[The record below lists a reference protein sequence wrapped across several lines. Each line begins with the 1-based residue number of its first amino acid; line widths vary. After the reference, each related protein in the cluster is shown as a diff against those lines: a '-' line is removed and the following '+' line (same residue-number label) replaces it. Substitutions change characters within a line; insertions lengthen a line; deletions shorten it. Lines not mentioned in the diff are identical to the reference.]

1 MVKLPFLNFGLRE
14 FFQQLREQFGEYCMT
29 FSQVTNDITAALNEF
44 KSLTTDTQLALL
56 WFIYTKMGSSITPA
70 APGAA
75 APPIAEGL
83 YNQVKELSH
92 EEQLQIQRDLL
103 QQTNNEISREYGALS
118 DNTKLLFWYRL
129 AQGMETGEI
138 VPMPEGYKLDQ
149 KAQTLLGTLE
159 NLEFEQQI
167 TFLRQVVS
175 PTGSQQTSQGNI

>member
-1 MVKLPFLNFGLRE
+1 
-14 FFQQLREQFGEYCMT
+14 MT
-29 FSQVTNDITAALNEF
+29 FAQLKNDITPALNEF
-44 KSLTTDTQLALL
+44 KSFTADTQLALL

-83 YNQVKELSH
+83 YNQVKDLSH

-103 QQTNNEISREYGALS
+103 QQSNNQIAREYGALS

-138 VPMPEGYKLDQ
+138 IPMPEEYQLDQ
-149 KAQTLLGTLE
+149 KAETLLAALETLD
-159 NLEFEQQI
+159 FEQQI
-167 TFLRQVVS
+167 TFLRKVVS
-175 PTGSQQTSQGNI
+175 PTGSQQTSPGKV